1 MENKKV
7 FFSYSRADGSDF
19 ALRLASELKKAG
31 YNVWIDQ
38 EDIRAGS
45 EWDLE
50 IEKALETCDCLLF
63 IESEQSVVSNNVL
76 DEVYYAL
83 EQDKKVIPVILHD
96 SKTPFR
102 LQRLQH
108 IDFTKSFDEGLRQL
122 IEELNGKAT
131 SDFFQATPPERQKS
145 ESKVSLSKMQKISI
159 VIACMAILLFAVI
172 FFSTRNNNITGEPAH
187 REVKR
192 VETPEQEVAVNTNDE
207 PSAKVSEK
215 ETVAPPGDN
224 RKEAAET
231 VNLLDAFAG
240 EWKLVEVR
248 PAAGSYKGYLKIE
261 PSGSNKATIKSYV
274 QFFYVKSNDTA
285 FLSVF
290 NGFAGCSNCLLQKDM
305 KLITED
311 AAVATQV
318 YKILKE
324 NDPAIGKAGDT
335 VMNAGSNKS
344 IRAKAM
350 LHLDDRNTVVI
361 KISRDDPAEL
371 SHGMVLKPF
380 VYTFRFRKTN

>member
-207 PSAKVSEK
+207 PSAKLSEK
-215 ETVAPPGDN
+215 ETIAPPGDN
-224 RKEAAET
+224 REEAAET

-261 PSGSNKATIKSYV
+261 HSGNNKATIKSYV
-274 QFFYVKSNDTA
+274 QFFYLKSNDTA

-324 NDPAIGKAGDT
+324 DDPAIGKKGDT

-344 IRAKAM
+344 IRANTT
-350 LHLDDRNTVVI
+350 LHLADRNNVVI